1 MKYESCK
8 FICMTDICNENFS
21 TYSSVYLTFLPVL
34 SVFSLLCL
42 AVPSESPAPIKYTF
56 VQFENVTV

>member
-1 MKYESCK
+1 
-8 FICMTDICNENFS
+8 MTAICNENFS